1 MSVVFQNSELEQL
14 FPFSFI
20 CDSAFA
26 PIWIGRSIRKLVPE
40 LAACRSVWEI
50 LVLRQPDI
58 PVEKLAGADLS
69 SEVLVLESI
78 KKRDY
83 AFRGFIL
90 KLNESDNSQIFVL
103 HPAINTRTF
112 ELIKGLEISDFIV
125 GDTIIDHML
134 LAQSLENSNHRL
146 SQANAK
152 LKVDIELSRTLCS
165 VANALHNLETEREVF
180 IESLQL
186 VCEALKW
193 DIGHLILID
202 PISHKLNS
210 SDIWCAKN
218 SELLSNFKNVAGSF
232 ANSWPAEVPDRTLQD
247 LKVSWVSQFS
257 ECSEYRRSAL
267 FGRFP
272 NSCTVRVP
280 VILDDCLFCI
290 LEFFSIR
297 SYPYTDTYDHF
308 FELLGKQI
316 SMAINHVRSRIVEK
330 NRVAQMA
337 QSARMAALGYI
348 AAGVAH
354 EINNPLAAIS
364 LSSSIL
370 KQSISN
376 HQLTNI
382 VATNQSKRIDMCVGR
397 IEKIVSELK
406 AFSRDSSKD
415 PMHTESLETIIRE
428 TLDLCE
434 AGFSSSQITLRC
446 EKVPRDWKVLCRP
459 AQLSQVLLNLLVNAK
474 DAVSDKQQKWIS
486 LAVQQL
492 DQWYEIA
499 VSDSGDGVPLELRDK
514 ILEPFFTTKSAG
526 KGTGLGLSISS
537 NIMIDHGGALFL
549 DEAADCTR
557 FVMRI
562 PKVDPKL

>member
-1 MSVVFQNSELEQL
+1 MRVVFQNSELEQL

-58 PVEKLAGADLS
+58 PVEKLADADLS

-90 KLNESDNSQIFVL
+90 QLNESDNSLLFLL

-152 LKVDIELSRTLCS
+152 LKVDNELSRTLC
-165 VANALHNLETEREVF
+165 VLANTLNNLETEREVF

-202 PISHKLNS
+202 PNSQELHS
-210 SDIWCAKN
+210 SDIWCTKN
-218 SELLSNFKNVAGSF
+218 LELLSNFKMVENSF
-232 ANSWPAEVPDRTLQD
+232 ANSWRSEIPTRTLKDMQ
-247 LKVSWVSQFS
+247 VSWVSNFGKH
-257 ECSEYRRSAL
+257 SEYRRSVL
-267 FGRFP
+267 FRDYP
-272 NSCTVRVP
+272 DSCAVWVP
-280 VILDDCLFCI
+280 VIFHGGLLCV
-290 LEFFSIR
+290 LEFFSTR
-297 SYPYTDTYDHF
+297 TYSYTDTYGHF
-308 FELLGKQI
+308 FELFGKQI
-316 SMAINHVRSRIVEK
+316 PMAINHVRSRIAEK
-330 NRVAQMA
+330 SRAAHMA

-370 KQSISN
+370 KQSISSDR
-376 HQLTNI
+376 LTSA
-382 VATNQSKRIDMCVGR
+382 VATNQSKRIDICVGR

-415 PMHTESLETIIRE
+415 PMQAESLETIIDE
-428 TLDLCE
+428 TLDLFG
-434 AGFSSSQITLRC
+434 AGFSSNRIAFRYD
-446 EKVPRDWKVLCRP
+446 KVPSDWKVFCRP
-459 AQLSQVLLNLLVNAK
+459 AQISQVLLNLLVNAK

-499 VSDSGDGVPLELRDK
+499 VCDSGDGVPPELRDK

-537 NIMIDHGGALFL
+537 NIMIDHGGSLFL